1 MNHAHPSQPRQIGRF
16 GLLVGVIAALLQWT
30 GWLVLPALA
39 PQWTIVGL
47 LSAAVFGVLIG
58 VWWLVFSLVP
68 WRERLGAVVL
78 IGVGLPLTAR
88 LAHPSIA
95 NGMMGMMPF
104 VYAVPALSLAL
115 VASVVIGRGRSAA
128 VRRSALVMLLLMAC
142 GSLLL
147 IRTDGVRGD
156 GDSDVHWRW
165 TETAEAR
172 LLAETRDTTTPTSRP
187 EGAATVERPREPVT
201 PTTPEHP
208 ESLPSP
214 AVAVTPTEGRSA
226 ADLPATTSP
235 DTPPPEW
242 PGFRGPARDGAVRG
256 GVRIAT
262 DWSTSPPAQLWRRA
276 VGPGWSS
283 FAVRGDRLY
292 TQEQRGED
300 EMVACYRVSTG
311 EPIWSHRDQV
321 RFWES
326 NAGAGP
332 RATPTV
338 SGDRV
343 YTLGATGIVNALDA
357 GQGTVLWTR
366 NAATDAG
373 KEIPEWG
380 VASSPLVVDDV
391 VIVAVAGQLVAYDAR
406 SGQVRW
412 TGQAG
417 GGGYSSPHLVTLDGV
432 EQVLI
437 LRGAR
442 TISVSPK
449 DGTVLWDHTTGQP
462 AVSIV
467 QPAIVDNRDVL
478 LAAGDSMGGSGIRR
492 LAVQR
497 GPEGWQVEERWVS
510 RGLKPYFNDFV
521 VHRGHAYGF
530 DGSILA
536 SIDLT
541 TGTRTWKGGRYGHG
555 QLILLPDDDLLLVL
569 SEDGEL
575 ALVGATPN
583 GYQEHARVPALE
595 GKTWNHPALV
605 GDVLLV
611 RNGAEMAAFRLPRPR

>member
-1 MNHAHPSQPRQIGRF
+1 
-16 GLLVGVIAALLQWT
+16 
-30 GWLVLPALA
+30 
-39 PQWTIVGL
+39 
-47 LSAAVFGVLIG
+47 
-58 VWWLVFSLVP
+58 
-68 WRERLGAVVL
+68 
-78 IGVGLPLTAR
+78 
-88 LAHPSIA
+88 
-95 NGMMGMMPF
+95 
-104 VYAVPALSLAL
+104 
-115 VASVVIGRGRSAA
+115 
-128 VRRSALVMLLLMAC
+128 
-142 GSLLL
+142 LL